1 MKTSELNG
9 TSTDAPETNK
19 SNSGPETKNT
29 QLIEKEEVEGTP
41 FTVVKQDDV
50 WFILMGKYRLDP
62 TPFPTKKEAIR
73 DARRFSWD
81 KIVQVAQIMIIA
93 NSNQMAMLEQ
103 QINELATT
111 GKK

>member
-19 SNSGPETKNT
+19 SNSGFETKNT

-50 WFILMGKYRLDP
+50 WYVLMGKYRLDP
-62 TPFPTKKEAIR
+62 TPFPTKVDAIKEALTIN
-73 DARRFSWD
+73 WD

-93 NSNQMAMLEQ
+93 NSNQMAMLEK
-103 QINELATT
+103 QINELAKT
-111 GKK
+111 KNK